1 MRALY
6 VTRRCSVDRPAL
18 NIEIRNAGE
27 ATSAR
32 RNPAYLAAKMPRC
45 SANCKDLSNVKKSGV
60 LLLLPEDARYQ
71 VAVEYRLSSM
81 KWAIMFRVNG
91 TFGDTLAIPSGENMR
106 QDESL
111 VWLLHW
117 IGES

>member
-1 MRALY
+1 
-6 VTRRCSVDRPAL
+6 
-18 NIEIRNAGE
+18 
-27 ATSAR
+27 
-32 RNPAYLAAKMPRC
+32 
-45 SANCKDLSNVKKSGV
+45 
-60 LLLLPEDARYQ
+60 
-71 VAVEYRLSSM
+71 M